1 MAAYRLSSCRGLLV
15 LTHHKRVCLSY
26 GTVSIS
32 SGSGTSALLY
42 STITSPYQKNRGS
55 LFSLNSSYG
64 CHFSNDTTFGR
75 GEKQTNTH
83 RKVRQNNPP
92 RAQNNTSTKHHHH
105 HGKNN
110 NHKQHR
116 TPFHSVRLINE
127 HAARETTQL
136 FTQLQ
141 KESFQ
146 TNITKVHTPWRDR
159 ASLLAA
165 EQALEF
171 WAHRNNQQQRSNR
184 QRNSNDEHSHRLETD
199 AQTALDLFTS
209 LHHFHAQEAKLSDGV
224 SVLTNGMYSH
234 VIDALSKSPKMEHVI
249 EADRLLRQFISLYV
263 VENSTPTQ
271 EIHNDLQFTLHELGL
286 PFHNNTTNDADKQ
299 TTRLSI
305 PASISWSYKDKH
317 HFPNQ
322 IRITGVMRGQVRQL
336 RPVEAESLLHLKIK
350 LASSSQRNPFQ
361 PNEIG
366 YATVIDGY
374 SRVCDGENAE
384 RILQLM
390 KGRFGND
397 TNKNGA
403 NVVAY
408 NAAIS
413 AWARSASRAE
423 AATTSESRSAAEKA
437 EQLLREMW
445 SLQRERSDDR
455 VSNQILPDVV
465 SYSSVISAYASCL
478 DRPFGLKR
486 AEELLTE
493 LEGLAEKESNESIHD
508 FNQQQKHASKSNR
521 GGGRH
526 PDGFQLNSTVYN
538 ALLQAY
544 ANAGDTS
551 SAENL
556 LDRMIS
562 LHSRSLKE
570 GGGGPFRNV
579 SPNTRTFNVVL
590 NTWAKRGTREAGAKA
605 NDLLRKMEDMST
617 VYKDRINQPDI
628 ISYNTVLA
636 AWAKSA
642 GFGQAPSEAEEIV
655 GKEAAY
661 KALELLDRMEQSF
674 RIKPDRISYST
685 TISAFAN
692 AVQTCE
698 SGISMAQE
706 ADGLIYRMRDR
717 MGIEP
722 DDYSFNGVLLA
733 WSRSSGGMSSAQHC
747 ESILRSMKNP
757 TNVSWSTVINA
768 YAHAGGALEAAA
780 LLKEMENVRRQSSS
794 HASNAL
800 PIVVYNN
807 VIHAWSRNAD
817 PDASKYA
824 EAILDRLESGCSSL
838 NLPQPDVISYRLVL
852 NALEHTKDSDK
863 AERAKSI
870 LDRFTA
876 SLPLVNDLNTVNHQL
891 RDNILGAYNSVLAAC
906 AYTPSNAGDQAR
918 NNAAII
924 LVETLRDLNNS
935 KDITLGPN
943 QESFSVFIQGCTHLF
958 QPDSSDRALL
968 MRSALRECCEKGLLN
983 AKIWDKFCNSS
994 SEEEVQSF
1002 LSGTEGNGSFA
1013 TLPVDWSRNA
1023 APLVAK

>member
-1 MAAYRLSSCRGLLV
+1 MMAVCRLSSYRRGLLM
-15 LTHHKRVCLSY
+15 LTKRCDHNRVCLTDA
-26 GTVSIS
+26 TVSIS
-32 SGSGTSALLY
+32 SGSGVFSLLY
-42 STITSPYQKNRGS
+42 STVASPYQKTGGS
-55 LFSLNSSYG
+55 LWSLKGSY
-64 CHFSNDTTFGR
+64 CSHFSNDTTVVR
-75 GEKQTNTH
+75 GEKHTH
-83 RKVRQNNPP
+83 TQRKVRQYNPP
-92 RAQNNTSTKHHHH
+92 KAQNKSTNHKHHQ
-105 HGKNN
+105 GGNS
-110 NHKQHR
+110 HKHHR
-116 TPFHSVRLINE
+116 TPFHSIRLINE
-127 HAARETTQL
+127 SAARETTKL

-141 KESFQ
+141 KESSQ
-146 TNITKVHTPWRDR
+146 KYITNVHSPWRDR

-171 WAHRNNQQQRSNR
+171 WAHRNNQQQRNNG
-184 QRNSNDEHSHRLETD
+184 QRKNNFGHSHRLETD

-209 LHHFHAQEAKLSDGV
+209 LHYFHIQEAKLSDGV
-224 SVLTNGMYSH
+224 SVLTNAMYSH
-234 VIDALSKSPKMEHVI
+234 VIDALSKSPKMEHVS

-263 VENSTPTQ
+263 VENSTSIKGAHDDMQ
-271 EIHNDLQFTLHELGL
+271 STLLSLGL
-286 PFHNNTTNDADKQ
+286 PFHDATNDIDEQ
-299 TTRLSI
+299 SSRLSI
-305 PASISWSYKDKH
+305 PASISWNYKDKH

-336 RPVEAESLLHLKIK
+336 RPVEAESLLHLQIK
-350 LASSSQRNPFQ
+350 LAYSLQRNPFQ

-366 YATVIDGY
+366 YATLIDGY
-374 SRVCDGENAE
+374 SRTCDGENAE

-390 KGRFGND
+390 KGRLGDD
-397 TNKNGA
+397 TYNGA
-403 NVVAY
+403 NIVAY

-413 AWARSASRAE
+413 AWARSASRADT
-423 AATTSESRSAAEKA
+423 ATSESRRAAEKA

-445 SLQRERSDDR
+445 SLQRESIDNR
-455 VSNQILPDVV
+455 VNNQILPDVV

-478 DRPFGLKR
+478 DRSFGLKR
-486 AEELLTE
+486 AEELLRE
-493 LEGLAEKESNESIHD
+493 LEAHAEKECNESMHD
-508 FNQQQKHASKSNR
+508 FKQQQKHVAKSR

-526 PDGFQLNSTVYN
+526 PDGFRLNSTVYN

-551 SAENL
+551 SAERL
-556 LDRMIS
+556 LERMIS

-590 NTWAKRGTREAGAKA
+590 NTWAKKGTREAGAKA
-605 NDLLRKMEDMST
+605 NELLRIMEDMST
-617 VYKDRINQPDI
+617 VHEDGINQPDT

-636 AWAKSA
+636 AWSKSA
-642 GFGQAPSEAEEIV
+642 AYGKAPSEAEEIV

-661 KALELLDRMEQSF
+661 KALELLDLIEQSY
-674 RIKPDRISYST
+674 RIKPDRISYNT
-685 TISAFAN
+685 AISAFAN
-692 AVQTCE
+692 AAQTCE
-698 SGISMAQE
+698 SGVLMAQE
-706 ADGLIYRMRDR
+706 ADALISRMRDR

-747 ESILRSMKNP
+747 ESILRNMKNP

-780 LLKEMENVRRQSSS
+780 LLKEMEDIRLQSGS
-794 HASNAL
+794 HASDIL

-807 VIHAWSRNAD
+807 LLHAWSRNSD

-824 EAILDRLESGCSSL
+824 ESILNRLESGSISL
-838 NLPQPDVISYRLVL
+838 NLPKPDVISYRLVL
-852 NALEHTKDSDK
+852 NALEHTKDFDK

-870 LDRFTA
+870 LARFIA
-876 SLPLVNDLNTVNHQL
+876 SLPADLNTIDHQL
-891 RDNILGAYNSVLAAC
+891 KDEIRGAYNSVLAAC

-918 NNAAII
+918 NDAARI
-924 LVETLRDLNNS
+924 LVETLQDLNNS

-943 QESFSVFIQGCTHLF
+943 LESFSVFIQGCTHLF

-968 MRSALRECCEKGLLN
+968 MRSALKECCEKGLLDS
-983 AKIWDKFCNSS
+983 KIWDKFCKAS

-1002 LSGTEGNGSFA
+1002 FAGFKKGHGSFA
-1013 TLPVDWSRNA
+1013 TLPIDWSRNA
-1023 APLVAK
+1023 APSMTK